1 MCEGGKNILSMMLST
16 QCQSKE
22 CQENVHST
30 HNEWMI
36 TPLYIYFYDA
46 MNEGKNPEKGG
57 NDKYYKLIIE
67 CDICSVG

>member
-1 MCEGGKNILSMMLST
+1 
-16 QCQSKE
+16 
-22 CQENVHST
+22 
-30 HNEWMI
+30 MI